1 MIVNMNEIT
10 NQIPFKEI
18 LLSLLTF
25 LSGFLLWRIQYQKD
39 KIKNIESQL
48 SERKYK
54 MYSEFVYILFDITNA
69 TKTGKTLTEKEIA
82 KRMAEVKRDMF
93 IYAPDKV
100 FKKFTEWTLKL
111 NGADAGIIHFKTYFE
126 LMKMIRQDMGNKG
139 TKLKLD
145 DFMLFYMQSEQ
156 EYEKFKEKHF

>member
-1 MIVNMNEIT
+1 MNEIAT
-10 NQIPFKEI
+10 QIPYKEI
-18 LLSLLTF
+18 LLSIMTF
-25 LSGFLLWRIQYQKD
+25 LSAFLLWRIQYQKD
-39 KIKNIESQL
+39 RVKNIESQL

-69 TKTGKTLTEKEIA
+69 TKTGKPVTEKEII
-82 KRMAEVKRDMF
+82 KRMAEIKRDMF

-111 NGADAGIIHFKTYFE
+111 SGGGSGITHFKTYFE
-126 LMKMIRQDMGNKG
+126 LMKMIREDMGNKG

-156 EYEKFKEKHF
+156 EYEKFKETHF